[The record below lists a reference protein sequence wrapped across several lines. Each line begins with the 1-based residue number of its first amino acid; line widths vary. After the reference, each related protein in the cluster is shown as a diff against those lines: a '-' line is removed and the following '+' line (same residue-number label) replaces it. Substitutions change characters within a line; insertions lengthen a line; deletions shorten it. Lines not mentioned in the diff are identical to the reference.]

1 MSVSEVLRTALRT
14 LEMAHEMAPEVVT
27 ASLLREARV
36 AEADAKAALDDWHAA
51 VDDDCRQRA
60 RIRMNR
66 SVAWL
71 GVIVTSTSSN
81 LSRNEAL

>member
-1 MSVSEVLRTALRT
+1 MSVTEVLRTALRT
-14 LEMAHEMAPEVVT
+14 LQLAHDMAPDVVT
-27 ASLLREARV
+27 DSLLREARV
-36 AEADAKAALDDWHAA
+36 AEADAKAALDDWRTAA
-51 VDDDCRQRA
+51 DEDVRRRA

-81 LSRNEAL
+81 LNRNEDP